1 MANTNSKADEKYLLK
16 NGRVL
21 LKEMFDGLAYSYP
34 VFDVYPESR
43 IVGLKL
49 VSIYNL
55 YYNFIAI
62 FTIHIEYNYK
72 IFLEIRKTGLFTW
85 WGWIWTRTIS
95 IW

>member
-1 MANTNSKADEKYLLK
+1 MADEKYLLK

-49 VSIYNL
+49 VSNDSM
-55 YYNFIAI
+55 AI
-62 FTIHIEYNYK
+62 DYLNDLISTEY
-72 IFLEIRKTGLFTW
+72 I
-85 WGWIWTRTIS
+85 
-95 IW
+95 

>member
-1 MANTNSKADEKYLLK
+1 MTCQQLKTDEKYLLK

-49 VSIYNL
+49 VSHKY
-55 YYNFIAI
+55 
-62 FTIHIEYNYK
+62 IHAA
-72 IFLEIRKTGLFTW
+72 
-85 WGWIWTRTIS
+85 
-95 IW
+95 

>member
-1 MANTNSKADEKYLLK
+1 MADEKHLLK

-49 VSIYNL
+49 VSIYYMATSHL
-55 YYNFIAI
+55 
-62 FTIHIEYNYK
+62 TLTEYIY
-72 IFLEIRKTGLFTW
+72 
-85 WGWIWTRTIS
+85 
-95 IW
+95 

>member
-1 MANTNSKADEKYLLK
+1 MTCQQLKTDEKYLLK

-49 VSIYNL
+49 VSYKC
-55 YYNFIAI
+55 
-62 FTIHIEYNYK
+62 IHAA
-72 IFLEIRKTGLFTW
+72 
-85 WGWIWTRTIS
+85 
-95 IW
+95 

>member
-1 MANTNSKADEKYLLK
+1 MADEKYLLK

-49 VSIYNL
+49 VSIY
-55 YYNFIAI
+55 FIAI
-62 FTIHIEYNYK
+62 GYLSDLILTEYIIEIK
-72 IFLEIRKTGLFTW
+72 KTSLFTW
-85 WGWIWTRTIS
+85 RGWIWT
-95 IW
+95 